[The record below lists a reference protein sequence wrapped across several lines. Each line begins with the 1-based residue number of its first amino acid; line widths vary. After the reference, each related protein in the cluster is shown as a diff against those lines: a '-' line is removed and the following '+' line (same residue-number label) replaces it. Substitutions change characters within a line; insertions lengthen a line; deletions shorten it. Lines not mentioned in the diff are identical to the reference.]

1 MGDDTMLH
9 NVKSGQKV
17 WCIDTFGNIHNAVV
31 NKTVLVKRKNK
42 QITYVRMSEV
52 DGHQNNQ
59 GFSID
64 ACYPSREALLEG
76 EKAKSNRQVQLYCEK
91 IQSVN
96 DLVEFMFNNTVAPAE
111 EYTNYD
117 ARKAAAIRAEELL
130 GLKLEV

>member
-1 MGDDTMLH
+1 MLH

-42 QITYVRMSEV
+42 QITYVRMSEA

-76 EKAKSNRQVQLYCEK
+76 EKAKSDRQVQLYCEK
-91 IQSVN
+91 NPVCQRPGRIHVQQHGRPCGRIHQLRRPQSRSHPCRRTSWI
-96 DLVEFMFNNTVAPAE
+96 ETRSIII
-111 EYTNYD
+111 TT
-117 ARKAAAIRAEELL
+117 
-130 GLKLEV
+130 